1 MNENAKLNI
10 LHLEDDENDSEL
22 LRNELE
28 IAGLNFSYYRVDN
41 EKDFVSSL
49 SDPDY
54 NIVFSDFSLPT
65 YNGLKALERSVA
77 IRPELPFILV
87 SGTLGEDAAV
97 ESMKKGATDYVL
109 KNKLYKL
116 IPTINRALV
125 EANEKKLRQFAENRY
140 GLLIESARDV
150 IFTLSTNGTIVSLN
164 KAFDEITGLK
174 REDWIGRNFSGLIHP
189 EDLPLAISKFE
200 NTIAGNKTERYEI
213 RFINSEGVSLYG
225 EILTALIWQ
234 DNIPGE
240 ILGIVRDVTER
251 RNAEKLI
258 LNSLKEK
265 EVLLKEIH
273 HRVKNNLQV
282 IISLLNMQSSE
293 LNDPEVMNS
302 FREIQ
307 NRVVSMSLIHQSF
320 YQSNSLSDID
330 FSVYIKR
337 LAENL
342 FKIFG
347 FSREK
352 TALQIDTS
360 GIHISIDTAIPLGLL
375 INEVLSNSLKHGFNE
390 NAEGKIYIE
399 LTENENEYIL
409 KLGDSGCGLP
419 EEISPGKTNSLGM
432 TLIKMLCDQIDGK
445 IELNLNNGT
454 EYIVK
459 FPSKSYKDRLDG
471 LSA

>member
-1 MNENAKLNI
+1 
-10 LHLEDDENDSEL
+10 
-22 LRNELE
+22 
-28 IAGLNFSYYRVDN
+28 
-41 EKDFVSSL
+41 
-49 SDPDY
+49 
-54 NIVFSDFSLPT
+54 
-65 YNGLKALERSVA
+65 
-77 IRPELPFILV
+77 
-87 SGTLGEDAAV
+87 
-97 ESMKKGATDYVL
+97 
-109 KNKLYKL
+109 
-116 IPTINRALV
+116 
-125 EANEKKLRQFAENRY
+125 
-140 GLLIESARDV
+140 SARDV

-251 RNAEKLI
+251 KNAEKLI

-347 FSREK
+347 FNREK
-352 TALQIDTS
+352 TALLIDTS

-419 EEISPGKTNSLGM
+419 EEIAPGKTNSLGM

>member
-1 MNENAKLNI
+1 MNDKLNI

-28 IAGLNFSYYRVDN
+28 VSGLNFSYNRVDN

-49 SDPDY
+49 SNSDY
-54 NIVFSDFSLPT
+54 NIIFSDFSLPT
-65 YNGLKALERSVA
+65 YNGLKALEKCVA

-97 ESMKKGATDYVL
+97 ESMKMGATDYVL

-125 EANEKKLRQFAENRY
+125 EVNEKKLRQFAENRY

-150 IFTLSTNGTIVSLN
+150 IFTLSTTGEIISLN
-164 KAFDEITGLK
+164 RAFDEITGLK
-174 REDWIGRNFSGLIHP
+174 REDWIGKNFSGLIHSD
-189 EDLPLAISKFE
+189 DLHIAVSKFE
-200 NTIAGNKTERYEI
+200 NTLAGNKTERYEI
-213 RFINSEGVSLYG
+213 RFNNSEGGLLYG
-225 EILTALIWQ
+225 EILTALIQ
-234 DNIPGE
+234 QKNIPGE
-240 ILGIVRDVTER
+240 VLGIVRDVTER
-251 RNAEKLI
+251 RSAEKLI
-258 LNSLKEK
+258 LNSLREK
-265 EVLLKEIH
+265 EILLKEIH

-282 IISLLNMQSSE
+282 IISLLNMQASE
-293 LNDPEVMNS
+293 LNDPALIS
-302 FREIQ
+302 SYREIQ
-307 NRVVSMSLIHQSF
+307 NRVISMSLVHQSF

-347 FSREK
+347 FSKEK
-352 TALQIDTS
+352 IALEIKTS

-375 INEVLSNSLKHGFNE
+375 INEVLSNSLKHGFRE
-390 NAEGKIYIE
+390 EDSGSIYIE
-399 LTENENEYIL
+399 LTDLGNDYIL
-409 KLGDSGCGLP
+409 KIGDSGSGMP
-419 EEISPGKTNSLGM
+419 EDIAPGKTNSLGM
-432 TLIKMLCDQIDGK
+432 TLIKMLCEQIDGK

-471 LSA
+471 LNV

>member
-65 YNGLKALERSVA
+65 YNGLKALEKSVA

-164 KAFDEITGLK
+164 KAF
-174 REDWIGRNFSGLIHP
+174 
-189 EDLPLAISKFE
+189 
-200 NTIAGNKTERYEI
+200 
-213 RFINSEGVSLYG
+213 
-225 EILTALIWQ
+225 
-234 DNIPGE
+234 
-240 ILGIVRDVTER
+240 
-251 RNAEKLI
+251 
-258 LNSLKEK
+258 
-265 EVLLKEIH
+265 
-273 HRVKNNLQV
+273 
-282 IISLLNMQSSE
+282 
-293 LNDPEVMNS
+293 
-302 FREIQ
+302 
-307 NRVVSMSLIHQSF
+307 
-320 YQSNSLSDID
+320 
-330 FSVYIKR
+330 
-337 LAENL
+337 
-342 FKIFG
+342 
-347 FSREK
+347 
-352 TALQIDTS
+352 
-360 GIHISIDTAIPLGLL
+360 
-375 INEVLSNSLKHGFNE
+375 
-390 NAEGKIYIE
+390 
-399 LTENENEYIL
+399 
-409 KLGDSGCGLP
+409 
-419 EEISPGKTNSLGM
+419 
-432 TLIKMLCDQIDGK
+432 
-445 IELNLNNGT
+445 
-454 EYIVK
+454 
-459 FPSKSYKDRLDG
+459 
-471 LSA
+471 